1 MWKYHNPNPKGKLVG
16 DCAVRAVS
24 AALGIDWEQAY
35 ILLADAG
42 LQMGDLPN
50 ADATWGAVLRQHGFY
65 RKNIPNSC
73 PQCYTIADFARDNP
87 YGIFVLGT
95 GTHVVTVIDGDIYDA
110 WESSNEIPQYFWGE
124 RQYN

>member
-1 MWKYHNPNPKGKLVG
+1 MWKKFQNNPTGRNVG

-24 AALGIDWEQAY
+24 AALGVDWEKAY
-35 ILLADAG
+35 VLMADAG

-73 PQCYTIADFARDNP
+73 PECYTIADFARDHP
-87 YGIFVLGT
+87 YGVFVLGT
-95 GTHVVTVIDGDIYDA
+95 GTHVATVIDGDLYDA
-110 WESSNEIPQYFWGE
+110 WESSNEIPSYYWY
-124 RQYN
+124 RKD

>member
-1 MWKYHNPNPKGKLVG
+1 MWKKFNNNPTGRNVG

-24 AALGIDWEQAY
+24 VALGVDWEQAY

-65 RKNIPNSC
+65 RKAIPNAC
-73 PQCYTIADFARDNP
+73 PDCYTTEDFANDHPRGV
-87 YGIFVLGT
+87 YVLGF
-95 GTHVVTVIDGDIYDA
+95 GSHVATIVGGVLYDS
-110 WESSNEIPQYFWGE
+110 WDSSNEIPVYYWY
-124 RQYN
+124 RKDD